1 MRGRGVAWATVL
13 FAEVALGAISEHLL
27 RVGGEDDVFAMEE
40 RGELL
45 ADDAEHLVELLQR
58 PVDLGTASRAELAE
72 LPGVDGADV
81 ERLLE
86 HRRTEHQNTSGALAT
101 AALVDAGVLTEAQL
115 DALAPFIR
123 ATPLV
128 GAVPSLA
135 GEVRLVTRTMPTD
148 ALAPPVLLGARLGGP
163 FGLEANLWLATTR
176 QALASPTWETSAG
189 AGGALVTGG
198 APYQVTVPVAGLQ
211 WRWGQL
217 KVVAGTFAV
226 GFGERLVLDTTR
238 RANPD
243 GLELVAGFPRI
254 STSSRRCRS
263 SPSCADA
270 SDSANT
276 NNSGA
281 GSGSG
286 SDDAASSRF
295 VTSDFAFREPFRG
308 LAASLEAIPVGADMT
323 LSLAAF
329 ASYQT
334 RSASQYELYDARACA
349 DPRRDAL
356 VQCDAPPVYLS
367 DLSTRVSSS
376 TLPRLFDELALGA
389 HLGLTGGERWKF
401 GLTGYRAAPTFH
413 AAPAELDFQEWS
425 RWPNGGPFGAVG
437 VDGSL
442 HLGDVG
448 LFVEVARSFDGSVGN
463 QGGGWGVVQRTT
475 WGGQGHQLELSARY
489 FDAHFVNPHARPIS
503 APDEYDGQRARNE
516 AGARLRY
523 SARLGAA
530 WRVGARADLW
540 LNPFEV
546 PGLERALVP
555 HLHALARL
563 DFTGWAAAQPSLWV
577 ETRLGELTR
586 ATLRLELAPL
596 ERRLRLTAQGSLSRT
611 TDGAA
616 TRYGLLAW
624 LALDARPLDM
634 LELQARARYLLADL
648 AGPEELE
655 QSARVSLEVA
665 LSPISAVRLAARY
678 ELFVLLDARPSTLT
692 RWPNPEHRLGLDVRF
707 TF

>member
-58 PVDLGTASRAELAE
+58 PVDLRTASRAELSE
-72 LPGVDGADV
+72 LPGVDAADV

-86 HRRTEHQNTSGALAT
+86 HQRTADALAT

-115 DALAPFIR
+115 EALAPFIR
-123 ATPLV
+123 ATPLL
-128 GAVPSLA
+128 GAAPSLA
-135 GEVRLVTRTMPTD
+135 GEVRLVTRAMPTD
-148 ALAPPVLLGARLGGP
+148 TLAPPVLLGARLVGP

-198 APYQVTVPVAGLQ
+198 APYQLTVPVAGLQ
-211 WRWGQL
+211 WRWGRL
-217 KVVAGTFAV
+217 KVVAGTFAI

-238 RANPD
+238 RPNPD
-243 GLELVAGFPRI
+243 GLELVAGFPRL

-263 SPSCADA
+263 SPDCADA
-270 SDSANT
+270 ASS
-276 NNSGA
+276 NNSGN
-281 GSGSG
+281 SGNSNT
-286 SDDAASSRF
+286 DAAPSRF

-308 LAASLEAIPVGADMT
+308 LAASLEAIPLGADTT

-334 RSASQYELYDARACA
+334 RSVSQYELYDARACA

-356 VQCDAPPVYLS
+356 AQCDAPAVYLS
-367 DLSTRVSSS
+367 DLSTKVSSS

-413 AAPAELDFQEWS
+413 AGPAELDFQEWS

-448 LFVEVARSFDGSVGN
+448 LFVELARSFDGSVGN

-489 FDAHFVNPHARPIS
+489 FDAHFANPHARPVS

-530 WRVGARADLW
+530 WRVGGRADVW

-555 HLHALARL
+555 HLQALARL

-577 ETRLGELTR
+577 EARLGELTR

-624 LALDARPLDM
+624 LALDARPLDI
-634 LELQARARYLLADL
+634 LELQARARFLITDL
-648 AGPEELE
+648 SGPKELE
-655 QSARVSLEVA
+655 QSARASLEVA

-692 RWPNPEHRLGLDVRF
+692 RWPNPEHRLGLDARF